1 MDEVKDV
8 NVRFDKICRANLD
21 VEKQSRVA
29 DQSVEQYQKVLQP
42 AQVASLEVNSYLES
56 EPAIGLDADKGK
68 EELNRVEVHKVAFKT
83 PFFLPVGFAISG
95 RNCNSI
101 TAFSSFYLPIISL
114 VSFLSWYE
122 VKVGFSSVIHGL
134 FFSLFFRFKQC

>member
-42 AQVASLEVNSYLES
+42 AQEASVEVNSYLES

-68 EELNRVEVHKVAFKT
+68 EELNRVEVHLVAFKT
-83 PFFLPVGFAISG
+83 PFFMPVGFAISG
-95 RNCNSI
+95 QNCDLM
-101 TAFSSFYLPIISL
+101 TAFSSLYLPIISPVFAYSMKL
-114 VSFLSWYE
+114 NCSW
-122 VKVGFSSVIHGL
+122 SV
-134 FFSLFFRFKQC
+134 RMKQAYV